1 VAAGSASGAGELTEP
16 AAPGARPEAGL
27 GGPAPGAEDWR
38 CDAIVQSAG
47 AKLARCRGRSSLGQ
61 VLSSHG
67 VRWSTAA
74 GDSKRAG
81 GAGWILRGRQG
92 RERGNGEIASRL
104 ASPEFASGRGSIAR
118 RIASRAFVEP
128 VRTTFFLSSLFF
140 NDGK

>member
-1 VAAGSASGAGELTEP
+1 VAAGSASGAGELAGP
-16 AAPGARPEAGL
+16 AA
-27 GGPAPGAEDWR
+27 PAPGAEDWR

-74 GDSKRAG
+74 SDNKRVG
-81 GAGWILRGRQG
+81 GAGWILRGWQG

-104 ASPEFASGRGSIAR
+104 ASPERGCWSCSKKSKLKWITSYSAKATKV
-118 RIASRAFVEP
+118 ASRRWKYDEG
-128 VRTTFFLSSLFF
+128 L
-140 NDGK
+140 